1 MKSITGIL
9 LLLVVTSTAA
19 ISQTVLDPKKD
30 NFYEKEI
37 VKEKE
42 IIPYDHIREAD
53 VFWSKRV
60 WRVID
65 VREKMNLPFKFPKE
79 PLIQIIHEAAKSGEL
94 QVYDNNVLY
103 GDEFKQELEVQA
115 VRDIGY
121 SRDTIRTI
129 DPITLK
135 EVTTVVENELSYDK
149 IIKYRVKEDW
159 FFDEETSTL
168 EVRIIGIAPVM
179 DFIDQ
184 TGQSLGD
191 MIMYWVYYPHL
202 RPILAKYEVYN
213 PDNRS
218 VRLSWE
224 DVFEMRLFDSYIIKE
239 DNVHDRLIQEY
250 ATGIDALLESDR
262 ITSEIRNFEHDLW
275 SY

>member
-9 LLLVVTSTAA
+9 ILLVFSSASA

>member
-1 MKSITGIL
+1 MKTITGIL
-9 LLLVVTSTAA
+9 ILLIAASTSGF
-19 ISQTVLDPKKD
+19 SQTVLDPKKD

-53 VFWSKRV
+53 VYWSKRV

-213 PDNRS
+213 PENRS

-262 ITSEIRNFEHDLW
+262 ITSKIRNFEHDLW